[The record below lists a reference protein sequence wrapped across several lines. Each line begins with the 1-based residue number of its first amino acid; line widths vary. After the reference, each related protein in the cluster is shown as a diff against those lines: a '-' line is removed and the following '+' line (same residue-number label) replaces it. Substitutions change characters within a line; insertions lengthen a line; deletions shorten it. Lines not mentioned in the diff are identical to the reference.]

1 MTRLRITLLA
11 GICVLLASYE
21 PARADDSA
29 ERARIARERADVE
42 ARFQAQRRECETR
55 FAVTACVDEARAGHR
70 QALQRLRR
78 EEGVL
83 DEAQRRQ
90 RAAARLSA
98 IEEKQRAERERASAP
113 RAERPAAEPLQVRAP
128 RQAASAAA
136 RPASAPASAPDR
148 AAEEARKRAAFEAR
162 QREAREHR
170 EQAEQ
175 RRAQREKSG
184 KAAAPLPDPAAR

>member
-1 MTRLRITLLA
+1 MKRLRVALLA
-11 GICVLLASYE
+11 TVCVLLAALE

-29 ERARIARERADVE
+29 ERARIVRERGEVE
-42 ARFQAQRRECETR
+42 ARFQQRQRDCQAR
-55 FAVTACVDEARAGHR
+55 FAVTACVDEARAEHR

-90 RAAARLSA
+90 RAAARLAA

-113 RAERPAAEPLQVRAP
+113 RAQRQAEPPLQVRPP
-128 RQAASAAA
+128 RQPAAAA

-148 AAEEARKRAAFEAR
+148 SVDEARKRTRFEER
-162 QREAREHR
+162 QRDAREHR
-170 EQAEQ
+170 DQAEQ
-175 RRAQREKSG
+175 RRVQREKSG
-184 KAAAPLPDPAAR
+184 KPVTPLPDPAAR